1 LHAWITQHWRADPA
15 RPEIVGA
22 IQPRRPKRVGS
33 ERWCRTDA
41 LGVHRP
47 CVGYARQLG
56 PRLDGHRQPNPQ
68 PRAVDHTCDRHR
80 RCALP
85 YAFRTSPAYTYG
97 RRMHVQPHSSPV
109 QLPDI
114 TVAPPAPGDAAQS
127 ASACAQC
134 RLPTREQ
141 APCACA
147 GLQTANPPQHYDN
160 LDASPVAASAS
171 RLLIGLPAPLCNPC
185 DGTPALRDRAAIRA
199 QNQPAAQAAQ
209 AGGVGMD
216 LEEDARSETLSHSYS
231 DAESS
236 SSSIGRG
243 SAASS
248 SMASIGKRRRTVT
261 SSAVRASPARPPMRR
276 QLSTFTSENDQRL
289 IQLVAEHSGSGTP
302 EKWTEIA
309 QRLGS
314 DRNGKQCRERCPPP
328 ARPRSPGRRRT
339 LNSSPTGLT
348 TKHWALARLP
358 FAQPPFRR
366 VQVAQPPRP
375 GVAKQGGLDRGGGG
389 VTRSYRHADPERE
402 PRRAHPMGKDLRVVP
417 GPHGGMVEVPSPS
430 SGPRA
435 AL

>member
-1 LHAWITQHWRADPA
+1 
-15 RPEIVGA
+15 
-22 IQPRRPKRVGS
+22 
-33 ERWCRTDA
+33 
-41 LGVHRP
+41 VHRP

-402 PRRAHPMGKDLRVVP
+402 PRRAHPLGKDLRVVP

>member
-1 LHAWITQHWRADPA
+1 M
-15 RPEIVGA
+15 
-22 IQPRRPKRVGS
+22 
-33 ERWCRTDA
+33 
-41 LGVHRP
+41 HRP

-127 ASACAQC
+127 ASASAQC

-314 DRNGKQCRERCPPP
+314 DRNGKQCRERCPPRPP
-328 ARPRSPGRRRT
+328 A
-339 LNSSPTGLT
+339 L
-348 TKHWALARLP
+348 
-358 FAQPPFRR
+358 
-366 VQVAQPPRP
+366 
-375 GVAKQGGLDRGGGG
+375 
-389 VTRSYRHADPERE
+389 
-402 PRRAHPMGKDLRVVP
+402 
-417 GPHGGMVEVPSPS
+417 
-430 SGPRA
+430 PRA
-435 AL
+435 AAHPQLLSHRPHHEALGVGPSALRPASPPACAGGTTTSTRSCKTRRTGPRWRRSYLVISSRRSRERTPAR